1 MIPQC
6 HERRHQLAMK
16 RDRFR
21 SGKTHFLHNVQVR
34 SYSMKRDRFRSGKT
48 HFLHNVQVRSYSMK
62 RDRFRSEKP
71 RAVAADTL
79 PTHT

>member
-16 RDRFR
+16 RDRFH

-34 SYSMKRDRFRSGKT
+34 SYSMKRDRFRSGK
-48 HFLHNVQVRSYSMK
+48 
-62 RDRFRSEKP
+62 P
-71 RAVAADTL
+71 RVVAADTL
-79 PTHT
+79 PSHT

>member
-6 HERRHQLAMK
+6 HERRHQLA
-16 RDRFR
+16 
-21 SGKTHFLHNVQVR
+21 
-34 SYSMKRDRFRSGKT
+34 MKRDRFRSGKT

>member
-34 SYSMKRDRFRSGKT
+34 SYSMKRDRFHSGK
-48 HFLHNVQVRSYSMK
+48 
-62 RDRFRSEKP
+62 P
-71 RAVAADTL
+71 RVVAADTL
-79 PTHT
+79 PRHT

>member
-21 SGKTHFLHNVQVR
+21 SGKTHFLH
-34 SYSMKRDRFRSGKT
+34 S
-48 HFLHNVQVRSYSMK
+48 VQVRSYSMK

>member
-34 SYSMKRDRFRSGKT
+34 SYSMKRDRF
-48 HFLHNVQVRSYSMK
+48 H
-62 RDRFRSEKP
+62 SEKP
-71 RAVAADTL
+71 RVVAADTL
-79 PTHT
+79 PSHT